1 MPRFEIK
8 EDFESIVFLDLE
20 DVDSFHLEILESG
33 EPDGYNRLDDLLG
46 AIGRPKTN
54 ACYEDD
60 IDLVRVAAYYWH
72 GISTSHGYRQGN
84 KRTAFVSAV
93 NFLLMNGIQFEA
105 PDKELGPW
113 IERLF
118 IEDTFTVEILEDTLR
133 RHAVWL

>member
-1 MPRFEIK
+1 MPGFK
-8 EDFESIVFLDLE
+8 FQHDFKSIVFLELE
-20 DVDSFHLEILESG
+20 DVDFFHSVILEAG

-46 AIGRPKTN
+46 AVGRPKTN
-54 ACYEDD
+54 ACYEDGT
-60 IDLVRVAAYYWH
+60 DLVRVAAYYWH

-93 NFLLMNGIQFEA
+93 NFLLMNGVQFEV

-118 IEDTFTVEILEDTLR
+118 IENTVSVEILENTLR
-133 RHAVWL
+133 RHAMWL